1 MRKTKFIA
9 GEFYHVYNRG
19 TDKRRV
25 FLDEY
30 DYSRFFQ
37 SMEEFNSLRPIGS
50 IYENSFVKI
59 NVKRQLGNR
68 TSKFKQQ
75 LVNIVCY
82 CLNVNHFHLI
92 LQQKA
97 KNGISEYLKRLSGGY
112 TKYFNNKWRRN
123 GVLFQGKFKANHV
136 SSNEYLLH
144 LSAYV
149 NLNDRLHSKT
159 SQLEKNKNRSSWRQY
174 TETQTNPIIPCST
187 EIILDQFKDQKEYKL
202 FALESLKSI
211 RERKKQD
218 KELASI
224 LID

>member
-123 GVLFQGKFKANHV
+123 GVLLSSAN
-136 SSNEYLLH
+136 
-144 LSAYV
+144 
-149 NLNDRLHSKT
+149 
-159 SQLEKNKNRSSWRQY
+159 
-174 TETQTNPIIPCST
+174 
-187 EIILDQFKDQKEYKL
+187 F
-202 FALESLKSI
+202 
-211 RERKKQD
+211 
-218 KELASI
+218 
-224 LID
+224 